1 MKLLLSVELP
11 GQTGWQLPADWA
23 AALLAALRQTLALE
37 YPAGRPGSENYGSCE
52 VSLTLTDNAQIW
64 QLNQQFRQVERQT
77 DVLCSISI

>member
-52 VSLTLTDNAQIW
+52 VSLTLTDIIVHVC
-64 QLNQQFRQVERQT
+64 LHLCTPLRKT
-77 DVLCSISI
+77 D